1 MKIVMKI
8 FGGLKYLLYLCTRI
22 IKQSNMEEKE
32 LLYEVETTYKSG
44 RIRSEFIAANNEDE
58 MWADYD
64 KHHNA
69 SLIESSVIVDCSLT

>member
-1 MKIVMKI
+1 MKI

-44 RIRSEFIAANNEDE
+44 RIRSEFISANNEDE